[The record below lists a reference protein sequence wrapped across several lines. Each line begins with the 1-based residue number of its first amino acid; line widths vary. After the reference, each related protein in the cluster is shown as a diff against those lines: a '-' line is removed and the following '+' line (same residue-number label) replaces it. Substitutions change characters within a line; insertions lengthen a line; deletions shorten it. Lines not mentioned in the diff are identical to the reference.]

1 MDWLYGIQSGLFI
14 KVGVANNINDRLRT
28 MNLYNPHPCK
38 VVAKRRIE
46 CAYHAERRVHQI
58 LKPYAIGRE
67 WFAVDA
73 PLVRAA
79 MTIAIRDVRREHQD
93 WIDECNRREEL
104 KHSRKVLKGLVV
116 DSDDAKIIPLKKQ
129 ANS

>member
-14 KVGVANNINDRLRT
+14 KVGVARNINDRLRT

-38 VVAKRRIE
+38 VVAKRHIE

-67 WFAVDA
+67 WFLVDA
-73 PLVRAA
+73 SLVRAA
-79 MTIAIRDVRREHQD
+79 MTIAIRDVRAEQRAWEE
-93 WIDECNRREEL
+93 ECERRAEL
-104 KHSRKVLKGLVV
+104 KHSKQVQKGLGV
-116 DSDDAKIIPLKKQ
+116 DSGNEKIIPLKRQ
-129 ANS
+129 EFS